1 MKKNSLSLFFFLIH
15 VVLMSQS
22 SWQKRSDEILNSL
35 KKKDFEKLKSYFDTT
50 GLAKLVSYQQIS
62 AIQQETKSLGT
73 IKKVLNYWEEE
84 NGCKTKTASLI
95 QFKKEKKILYIL
107 LNAHQQVQSIELSDP
122 IEQPFFQLKGYKG
135 YPEVTDLYV
144 NFRTKDGLSISG
156 NLSFSDT
163 SKHQL
168 PVAIL
173 VHGSGPNDR
182 DETIGPNKPF
192 RDLAQGLSQK
202 GLACFRY
209 DKRTYAY
216 QFNLKPRMDSLTLY
230 DETIN
235 DVADA
240 IQAVKQFSF
249 IDTNRIYIIGHS
261 QGAMC
266 APVIAELNP
275 EIKAI
280 VMMAGPSSSLLDIIP
295 QQVEYLAN
303 LDDSI
308 SSVEQMQIN
317 SVNWMVNKIKNQKV
331 DSKGPALLGGSAL
344 YWQSIKDYDQV
355 KTAMSLSL
363 PVFIINGERDYQ
375 VPMKEFNLWKEKL
388 EGKAN
393 FSFKSYDKLNHL
405 FMEGEGKPNPDEY
418 NTPAHI
424 PQYVV
429 DDIIDFVLKN

>member
-1 MKKNSLSLFFFLIH
+1 MNKISLSLFFFLIH
-15 VVLMSQS
+15 MVLISQS
-22 SWQKRSDEILNSL
+22 PWHKRTDEILNSL
-35 KKKDFEKLKSYFDTT
+35 KKNDFEKLKSYFDTT

-62 AIQQETKSLGT
+62 VIQQEIKSLGA

-95 QFKKEKKILYIL
+95 QFKKEKKLLYIL
-107 LNAHQQVQSIELSDP
+107 LNDHQQVQSIELSVP
-122 IEQPFFQLKGYKG
+122 NEQPFFQLKGYKG

-144 NFRTKDGLSISG
+144 NFKTKDGLTLSG

-163 SKHQL
+163 SKHKL
-168 PVAIL
+168 PVVIF

-192 RDLAQGLSQK
+192 RDLAQGLSQQ

-216 QFNLKPRMDSLTLY
+216 QFNLKPRTDSLTLY

-235 DVADA
+235 DVTDA
-240 IQAVKQFSF
+240 IKAVKQFSF
-249 IDTNRIYIIGHS
+249 LDTNRIYIIGHS

-266 APVIAELNP
+266 APKIAELNP
-275 EIKAI
+275 KIKAI
-280 VMMAGPSSSLLDIIP
+280 VMMAGPASSLLDIIP

-308 SSVEQMQIN
+308 SNVEQMQIN

-331 DSKGPALLGGSAL
+331 DSKSPALLGGSAL
-344 YWQSIKDYDQV
+344 YWQSIKEYDQV
-355 KTAMSLSL
+355 KTALSLSL

-375 VPMKEFNLWKEKL
+375 VSMKEFNLWREKL
-388 EGKAN
+388 QSKTN
-393 FSFKSYDKLNHL
+393 ITFKSYEKFNHL

-418 NTPAHI
+418 NIPSHI
-424 PQYVV
+424 PQYVI
-429 DDIIDFVLKN
+429 DDISDFILKN